1 MREVNPIKDVKKIR
15 RVKRLMKKDGNYRD
29 LLMFTLGINAGLR
42 ISDILAMKWKD
53 LLTSDGKVKD
63 EVRVK
68 EKKTKKTKIFPLNG
82 AVKRAIEEY
91 LLNIQS
97 NPDLNSYVFLSRKKT
112 KEGKPQPISRVAA
125 WQTINKY
132 CKKAGIEQNVGTHT
146 LRKTFGYHQYK
157 HGTDIAMLQKMLN
170 HSSPQVTLRYIGIE
184 RGKMNARYKAVE
196 L

>member
-15 RVKRLMKKDGNYRD
+15 RVKRLMKKDGNFRD

-42 ISDILAMKWKD
+42 ISDILNTKWKD
-53 LLTSDGKVKD
+53 LLTKDGKIKD

-68 EKKTKKTKIFPLNG
+68 EKKTGKTKIFPLNG
-82 AVKRAIEEY
+82 AVKRAMETYMENSEKIEY
-91 LLNIQS
+91 
-97 NPDLNSYVFLSRKKT
+97 NSYVFLSRKKA
-112 KEGKPQPISRVAA
+112 KDGKPKPISRVAA
-125 WQTINKY
+125 WQSINKY
-132 CKKAGIEQNVGTHT
+132 CKRAGIKQNVGTHT

-157 HGTDIAMLQKMLN
+157 NGTDIAMLQKMLN

-184 RGKMNARYKAVE
+184 REKLNARYKAVE

>member
-1 MREVNPIKDVKKIR
+1 MREVNPIKDIKKIR

-42 ISDILAMKWKD
+42 ISDILNMKWKD
-53 LLTSDGKVKD
+53 LLMKDGRVKD

-68 EKKTKKTKIFPLNG
+68 EKKTGKTKIFPLNG
-82 AVKRAIEEY
+82 AVKRAIEAYIGNSKNIEY
-91 LLNIQS
+91 G
-97 NPDLNSYVFLSRKKT
+97 SYVFLSRKRT
-112 KEGKPQPISRVAA
+112 KEGKPRPISRVAA
-125 WQTINKY
+125 WQSINKY
-132 CKKAGIEQNVGTHT
+132 CKMAGIEQNVGTHT

-157 HGTDIAMLQKMLN
+157 NGTDIAMLQKMLN

-184 RGKMNARYKAVE
+184 REKLNARYKAVE

>member
-1 MREVNPIKDVKKIR
+1 MREVNPIKDIKKIR

-42 ISDILAMKWKD
+42 ISDILNMKWKD
-53 LLTSDGKVKD
+53 LLMKDGRIKD

-68 EKKTKKTKIFPLNG
+68 EKKTGKTKIFPLNG
-82 AVKRAIEEY
+82 AVKRAIETYMENSKNIEY
-91 LLNIQS
+91 
-97 NPDLNSYVFLSRKKT
+97 NSYVFMSRKKS

-125 WQTINKY
+125 WQSINKY
-132 CKKAGIEQNVGTHT
+132 CKMAGIEQNVGTHT

-157 HGTDIAMLQKMLN
+157 NGTDIAMLQKMLN

-184 RGKMNARYKAVE
+184 REKLNARYKAVE

>member
-15 RVKRLMKKDGNYRD
+15 RVKRLMKKDGNFRD

-42 ISDILAMKWKD
+42 ISDILNMKWKD
-53 LLTSDGKVKD
+53 LLAKDGKIKD

-68 EKKTKKTKIFPLNG
+68 EKKTGKTKIFPLNG
-82 AVKRAIEEY
+82 AVKRAIETYMENSEKIEY
-91 LLNIQS
+91 S
-97 NPDLNSYVFLSRKKT
+97 SYVFLSRKKA
-112 KEGKPQPISRVAA
+112 KDGKPQPISRVAA
-125 WQTINKY
+125 WQSINKY
-132 CKKAGIEQNVGTHT
+132 CKMAGIEQNVGTHT

-157 HGTDIAMLQKMLN
+157 NGTDIAMLQKMLN

-184 RGKMNARYKAVE
+184 REKLNARYKAVE

>member
-42 ISDILAMKWKD
+42 ISDILNMKWKD
-53 LLTSDGKVKD
+53 LLMKDGRIKD

-68 EKKTKKTKIFPLNG
+68 EKKTGKTKIFPLNG
-82 AVKRAIEEY
+82 AVKRAIETYMENSKNIEY
-91 LLNIQS
+91 
-97 NPDLNSYVFLSRKKT
+97 NSYVFMSRKKS

-125 WQTINKY
+125 WQSINKY
-132 CKKAGIEQNVGTHT
+132 CKMAGIEQNVGTHT

-157 HGTDIAMLQKMLN
+157 NGTDIAMLQKMLN

-184 RGKMNARYKAVE
+184 REKLNARYKAVE

>member
-15 RVKRLMKKDGNYRD
+15 RVKRLMLKDKNYRD

-42 ISDILAMKWKD
+42 ISDILAMEWCD
-53 LLTSDGKVKD
+53 LLYKGKGIKD

-68 EKKTKKTKIFPLNG
+68 EKKTGKTKIFPLNG
-82 AVKRAIEEY
+82 AVKKAIEMY
-91 LLNIQS
+91 LQNVQIKELNT
-97 NPDLNSYVFLSRKKT
+97 YTFESRKRT
-112 KEGKPQPISRVAA
+112 QDGKAKPISRIAA
-125 WQTINKY
+125 WQSINKY
-132 CKKAGIEQNVGTHT
+132 CKRAGIEQNVGTHT

-157 HGTDIAMLQKMLN
+157 SGTDIAMLQKMLN

-184 RGKMNARYKAVE
+184 REKLNARYKAVE

>member
-42 ISDILAMKWKD
+42 ISDILNMKWKD
-53 LLTSDGKVKD
+53 LLMKDGRIKD

-68 EKKTKKTKIFPLNG
+68 EKKTGKTKIFPLNG
-82 AVKRAIEEY
+82 AVKRAIEAYIENSKNIEY
-91 LLNIQS
+91 
-97 NPDLNSYVFLSRKKT
+97 NSYVFLSRKKS

-125 WQTINKY
+125 WQSINKY
-132 CKKAGIEQNVGTHT
+132 CKMAGIEQNVGTHT

-157 HGTDIAMLQKMLN
+157 NGTDIAMLQKMLN

-184 RGKMNARYKAVE
+184 REKLNARYKAVE